1 MTRCKQACIAKTV
14 PAAPCARRRLVKL
27 ALAVAGTSALG
38 LLAVATMPAAAAENG
53 YPSKPI
59 RIVLGFSAGG
69 GTDAIARAL
78 ARQLAKDLGANVL
91 IDNKPGAN
99 GNIAADEVSRAPADG
114 YTLLYNTSA
123 IASSPALYRKRLS
136 YDVTTQLA
144 PVALTASLPIVLVVP
159 TSSPFKSVQ
168 ELVAYAKAHPGKLN
182 YASAGNGNV
191 THLSSLLFEEAVG
204 IKGTHV
210 PYKGEAPAIVD
221 LMAGMVD
228 YYFATSAGAIP
239 AVRSGRLKALAVA
252 TREPLETLPGV
263 PTLDATVAKNLEL
276 AAWSGLMAPAGTP
289 ASVIARLNTSVNKA
303 LADPQLR
310 EFFANQ
316 GAQATPSSPEQYA
329 NFLRKEIDALA
340 KVIKTSGLTL
350 D

>member
-1 MTRCKQACIAKTV
+1 MSG
-14 PAAPCARRRLVKL
+14 PAR
-27 ALAVAGTSALG
+27 
-38 LLAVATMPAAAAENG
+38 AAAAQDS

-78 ARQLAKDLGANVL
+78 ARQMASDLHTNVF

-123 IASSPALYRKRLS
+123 IASSPALYSKRLS
-136 YDVTTQLA
+136 YDVTKNLT

-159 TSSPFKSVQ
+159 TNSPFKTVQ
-168 ELVAYAKAHPGKLN
+168 ELVAYAKANPGKLN

-191 THLSSLLFEEAVG
+191 THLSSLLFEDAVG
-204 IKGTHV
+204 IKCTHV

-239 AVRSGRLKALAVA
+239 AVKSGRLKALAVA
-252 TREPLETLPGV
+252 TKQPLASLPGV

-289 ASVIARLNTSVNKA
+289 AEIIARLNASVNKA
-303 LADPQLR
+303 LADPQTQR
-310 EFFANQ
+310 FFAEQ
-316 GAQATPSSPEQYA
+316 GAQATPSTPEQYQS
-329 NFLRKEIDALA
+329 FLRKEIDSLA
-340 KVIKTSGLTL
+340 KVIKASGLTL